1 MGTIISNNTKE
12 LINLVAEL
20 NSIEERFTAVLPH
33 LFSAANIDA
42 YYNKESANFDA
53 LTAYFGKCLVQ
64 SIIKNNTQV
73 PDALKE

>member
-53 LTAYFGKCLVQ
+53 LTAYSGKCLVQ